1 MVLFVKAVTGKTMT
15 VEVTPQDT
23 VAVLKAEMEQ
33 KAGLPVDQQRI
44 IFGAMELENGRTLAS
59 YNIRN
64 NDLLQQ
70 QIRLRGGGRAMF
82 FLNVVMPSADVI
94 QPVVNGD
101 TAVSEVKKLLE
112 EENPSLKGR
121 KYRLMVAQQAMSS
134 SKTLRDY
141 GITSEAVDTMIIYV
155 KTLTGKTLTIE
166 VTPQD
171 TVEVLKAKIQD
182 IEGVPIDQQ
191 RLIFSGNQLEDERT
205 LEDFN
210 ISSESVLH
218 LILRLRGGGIRMFFL
233 NVVLPSADVI
243 QPVVNGQTT
252 VSEVKSYWKKRI
264 HPLKGRKYRL
274 MVAQQAM
281 SSSKT
286 LRDYGITS
294 EAVDTMIIYVKTLT
308 GKTLTIEVTPQDTVE
323 VLKAKIQDIEGVPI
337 DQQRLI
343 FSGNQLE
350 DERTLEDFNISS
362 ESRRSIPMF
371 FLNVVLPSADVIQPV
386 VNGQTTV
393 SEVKKLLEEEDP
405 SLKGRKYRLMVAQ
418 QRWTVA
424 RPWSIWHHVRGQ

>member
-1 MVLFVKAVTGKTMT
+1 
-15 VEVTPQDT
+15 
-23 VAVLKAEMEQ
+23 
-33 KAGLPVDQQRI
+33 
-44 IFGAMELENGRTLAS
+44 
-59 YNIRN
+59 
-64 NDLLQQ
+64 
-70 QIRLRGGGRAMF
+70 
-82 FLNVVMPSADVI
+82 
-94 QPVVNGD
+94 
-101 TAVSEVKKLLE
+101 
-112 EENPSLKGR
+112 
-121 KYRLMVAQQAMSS
+121 
-134 SKTLRDY
+134 
-141 GITSEAVDTMIIYV
+141 MIIYV

-252 VSEVKSYWKKRI
+252 VSEVKKLLEEEDPS
-264 HPLKGRKYRL
+264 LKGRKYRL

-294 EAVDTMIIYVKTLT
+294 EAVVRLDLT
-308 GKTLTIEVTPQDTVE
+308 
-323 VLKAKIQDIEGVPI
+323 
-337 DQQRLI
+337 
-343 FSGNQLE
+343 
-350 DERTLEDFNISS
+350 
-362 ESRRSIPMF
+362 
-371 FLNVVLPSADVIQPV
+371 
-386 VNGQTTV
+386 
-393 SEVKKLLEEEDP
+393 KK
-405 SLKGRKYRLMVAQ
+405 RCCVM
-418 QRWTVA
+418 
-424 RPWSIWHHVRGQ
+424 

>member
-141 GITSEAVDTMIIYV
+141 GITSEAVVRLD
-155 KTLTGKTLTIE
+155 LT
-166 VTPQD
+166 
-171 TVEVLKAKIQD
+171 
-182 IEGVPIDQQ
+182 
-191 RLIFSGNQLEDERT
+191 
-205 LEDFN
+205 
-210 ISSESVLH
+210 
-218 LILRLRGGGIRMFFL
+218 
-233 NVVLPSADVI
+233 
-243 QPVVNGQTT
+243 
-252 VSEVKSYWKKRI
+252 KKRCCV
-264 HPLKGRKYRL
+264 
-274 MVAQQAM
+274 M
-281 SSSKT
+281 
-286 LRDYGITS
+286 
-294 EAVDTMIIYVKTLT
+294 
-308 GKTLTIEVTPQDTVE
+308 
-323 VLKAKIQDIEGVPI
+323 
-337 DQQRLI
+337 
-343 FSGNQLE
+343 
-350 DERTLEDFNISS
+350 
-362 ESRRSIPMF
+362 
-371 FLNVVLPSADVIQPV
+371 
-386 VNGQTTV
+386 
-393 SEVKKLLEEEDP
+393 
-405 SLKGRKYRLMVAQ
+405 
-418 QRWTVA
+418 
-424 RPWSIWHHVRGQ
+424 

>member
-1 MVLFVKAVTGKTMT
+1 
-15 VEVTPQDT
+15 
-23 VAVLKAEMEQ
+23 
-33 KAGLPVDQQRI
+33 
-44 IFGAMELENGRTLAS
+44 
-59 YNIRN
+59 
-64 NDLLQQ
+64 
-70 QIRLRGGGRAMF
+70 
-82 FLNVVMPSADVI
+82 
-94 QPVVNGD
+94 
-101 TAVSEVKKLLE
+101 
-112 EENPSLKGR
+112 
-121 KYRLMVAQQAMSS
+121 
-134 SKTLRDY
+134 
-141 GITSEAVDTMIIYV
+141 MIIYV

-294 EAVDTMIIYVKTLT
+294 EAVDKPCVALPAVAKCSSDVERNHRHFDAFYTCSKMGFILLYFANVSSSFLVLENRLLNSALQLARKSVSFTMSKETHRIMAEPLAMHTISTKYQKCTAYKTKHSHSGMDKITCWQYNIIYKERLEYEMMLAICLRHFYLKDVACSSGDTMIIYVKTLT

-362 ESRRSIPMF
+362 ES
-371 FLNVVLPSADVIQPV
+371 VLHLILRLRGGA
-386 VNGQTTV
+386 
-393 SEVKKLLEEEDP
+393 
-405 SLKGRKYRLMVAQ
+405 SLCSSSTWYCHQLM
-418 QRWTVA
+418 
-424 RPWSIWHHVRGQ
+424 